1 MTTLELEVLQDF
13 VKIGLPIIG
22 TILGATIGA
31 IATYKVTK
39 LSHEKELG
47 KEILVRRMNLIE
59 EIGEEFAK
67 FTDVVAKHYAE
78 SELEHSYKIKNEAV
92 PDLVNLNLETIAQM
106 LHDTQPK
113 LKRIE
118 SRLLILGLES
128 AYQAILKYVNELDK
142 FRNSVLSD
150 AEPMSKEG
158 FHKYLKSL
166 GDLEI
171 QFYGCLRKGYK
182 NA

>member
-78 SELEHSYKIKNEAV
+78 SELEHSYC
-92 PDLVNLNLETIAQM
+92 
-106 LHDTQPK
+106 
-113 LKRIE
+113 
-118 SRLLILGLES
+118 LLYTS
-128 AYQAILKYVNELDK
+128 PSPRD
-142 FRNSVLSD
+142 
-150 AEPMSKEG
+150 
-158 FHKYLKSL
+158 
-166 GDLEI
+166 
-171 QFYGCLRKGYK
+171 
-182 NA
+182 